1 MNLVGLILFLNN
13 DLCSDMALYDEYL
26 RKKVNELPDNPGVYQ
41 YFDSSGVIIYIG
53 KAKNLKKRVLS
64 YLNKSNQSSKTHLLV
79 NKIADLR
86 YIVVNSEQ
94 DALLLENNLI
104 KKYKP
109 KYNILLKDDKSY
121 PWICI
126 KKEPFPRVF
135 ITRRYIRD
143 GSEYFGPYTSGKF
156 AHVLINLIK
165 SLFKLRTCNLAL
177 NEKAIQVGK
186 FKVCLEYHIGNCK
199 APCVGRIGQLE
210 YDEYI
215 VQIRNILKG
224 NLSSVIEAMTAK
236 MIFYANSLKFEE
248 ANLMKEALQAVK
260 NYQAK
265 STIVR
270 TTISDTDVFSY
281 TEDEKYAYINY
292 LRILHGAVVQVHTVE
307 LEKKIEEEKESLLAF
322 AIYEIRQ
329 MMDSHSK
336 EIIVPFYPD
345 IQLEG
350 IDYVVPQRGDKKQL
364 LELSER
370 NASYFRLDR
379 ERQRSTK
386 TKENNTFNLL
396 KTIKLELKLPELPHR
411 IECFDNSNIQGT
423 NPVASCVVFLDGKPA
438 KREYRKFHVKTVI
451 GADDFASMEEII
463 YRRYRRVLDEGLELT
478 NLIVIDGGKGQLHS
492 AVNSLKKLGLYGKV
506 SILGLA
512 KQMEEIYFPEDQ
524 QPYLLA
530 KNSVALKTLMHIRDE
545 AHRFGITFHRR
556 LREKNQINS
565 VISQIKG
572 IGNNTEISLLQEFK
586 SVENI
591 MKQSIPELAKI
602 IGTKRAEL
610 VYNYFHGS
618 VE

>member
-177 NEKAIQVGK
+177 NEKAIQAGK

-322 AIYEIRQ
+322 AVYEIRQ

>member
-26 RKKVNELPDNPGVYQ
+26 RKKVIELPDNPGVYQ

-177 NEKAIQVGK
+177 NEKAIQAGK

-322 AIYEIRQ
+322 AVYEIRQ

>member
-1 MNLVGLILFLNN
+1 
-13 DLCSDMALYDEYL
+13 MALYDEYL

-177 NEKAIQVGK
+177 NEKAIQAGK

-322 AIYEIRQ
+322 AVYEIRQ

-396 KTIKLELKLPELPHR
+396 KNIKLELKLPELPHR